1 MFELAQSGDG
11 PDVQEIVAKGR
22 EIGVDLEEF
31 LNTLLGK
38 WECLHRLTVNS
49 AKRFTVNK
57 RTVTKNWNGRWL
69 SAWHLTERRYILTC
83 KLTTTMLTKGQLL
96 FLIVRY
102 LTKNLSEIQWTLF
115 VQYAAIFNRQKGTH
129 CCREITCFRDNFHC
143 VTLPVRCTNPVV
155 VTNFR
160 PRSMSHEILRSGV
173 RTKWLRFSTNHIQC
187 KRGDVL
193 SPSVRRSLSLYEG
206 EEVRGFV
213 SLFTT
218 RQSVYLGN
226 WKLLFQ
232 FV

>member
-1 MFELAQSGDG
+1 M
-11 PDVQEIVAKGR
+11 
-22 EIGVDLEEF
+22 
-31 LNTLLGK
+31 
-38 WECLHRLTVNS
+38 
-49 AKRFTVNK
+49 
-57 RTVTKNWNGRWL
+57 
-69 SAWHLTERRYILTC
+69 LTC

-96 FLIVRY
+96 FLLVQY
-102 LTKNLSEIQWTLF
+102 LTKNFSKIRWTLF

-143 VTLPVRCTNPVV
+143 VTLPVQCTNPVV

-160 PRSMSHEILRSGV
+160 PRNMSHEILRSGV

-218 RQSVYLGN
+218 RQSLYLGN